1 MCQAQGT
8 DGRYLFPALLWA
20 NVLSLREHPFWLS
33 MKKTFRPNNYF
44 NLVLLCF
51 KTNPLRSDSEVL
63 KYNSH
68 LNLTPVEFGRHSVTT
83 RVLIEA
89 LENTSGQFH
98 YLMAL
103 GFF

>member
-1 MCQAQGT
+1 MEDANTLPCSVLMSEIEGT
-8 DGRYLFPALLWA
+8 PILEIIGKK
-20 NVLSLREHPFWLS
+20 
-33 MKKTFRPNNYF
+33 KKTYRQNNYF
-44 NLVLLCF
+44 NLVLFCF
-51 KTNPLRSDSEVL
+51 KTNPLKSDSKVL

-68 LNLTPVEFGRHSVTT
+68 LNLMAVEFGHYSLTT

-103 GFF
+103 GFSNAS

>member
-1 MCQAQGT
+1 MEDANTLPCSVLMSEIEGT
-8 DGRYLFPALLWA
+8 PILEIIG
-20 NVLSLREHPFWLS
+20 
-33 MKKTFRPNNYF
+33 KKKKPTYRRNNYF
-44 NLVLLCF
+44 NLVLFCF
-51 KTNPLRSDSEVL
+51 KTNPLKSDSKVL

-68 LNLTPVEFGRHSVTT
+68 LNLMAVEFGHYSLTT

-103 GFF
+103 GFSNAS

>member
-1 MCQAQGT
+1 ME
-8 DGRYLFPALLWA
+8 DA
-20 NVLSLREHPFWLS
+20 NTLPCSVLMSEIEGMPILEITER
-33 MKKTFRPNNYF
+33 KKTYRQNNYF
-44 NLVLLCF
+44 NLVLFCF
-51 KTNPLRSDSEVL
+51 KTNPLKSDSKVL

-68 LNLTPVEFGRHSVTT
+68 LNLMPVEFGHYSLTT

-103 GFF
+103 GFSNAS